1 MSSIK
6 KNHKKTR
13 KYFTHIVTGKT
24 LDKLISQLQ
33 LEVFQLTKVIRSLEK
48 IKKTGKKG

>member
-1 MSSIK
+1 MIK
-6 KNHKKTR
+6 RKEKSRKHKK
-13 KYFTHIVTGKT
+13 KYLTHIVTGKT

-48 IKKTGKKG
+48 IKRKK